1 VALATAA
8 SILAGTPLLTGA
20 ATLVRASVAFRRRAG
35 IALAAVLSGTTVAAG
50 APVTA

>member
-8 SILAGTPLLTGA
+8 SIFAGTPLLTGA
-20 ATLVRASVAFRRRAG
+20 ATLVLASVAFRRRAG

-50 APVTA
+50 APVAA